1 MPHPDK
7 IYAQQLVDFCYESP
21 TAFHAV
27 ASSKKILEE
36 NGFKAL
42 DEADDWQL
50 ERGGKYYFVRN
61 DSAFIANGSVK
72 TTI

>member
-36 NGFKAL
+36 TIS
-42 DEADDWQL
+42 ET
-50 ERGGKYYFVRN
+50 RN
-61 DSAFIANGSVK
+61 LQVLKHNS
-72 TTI
+72 